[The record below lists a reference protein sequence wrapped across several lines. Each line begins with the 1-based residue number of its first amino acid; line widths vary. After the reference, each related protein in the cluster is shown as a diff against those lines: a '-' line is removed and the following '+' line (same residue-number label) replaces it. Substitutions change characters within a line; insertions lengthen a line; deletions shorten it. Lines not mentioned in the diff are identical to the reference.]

1 MELTKPRLLTEQGA
15 FPGDQSDTQKLFETF
30 WDVKLEDVALLSSPL
45 LSSYHGRCVEV
56 NGHQCL
62 GEFCIGIRDNPS
74 PTNEPTEICYNIS
87 ENLSYTANDTSP
99 LDSTPSVS
107 SRGPTDMKLLHQY
120 DPIYFRYDFLTGH
133 TLYILPK
140 SKGELRDL
148 IHAIGE
154 RFKGSSSDCLSVQKR
169 GISREND
176 SLHPLTLHSV
186 VMFYVLSSRN
196 TELNN
201 LIKWLLW
208 IETQLHQGSIF
219 EVSDSNRF
227 SRYIQLLHKMSRN
240 LITLEHNNQRDA
252 SNIGHLLRDHER
264 LGRLAEL
271 QGTYID
277 HATHG
282 RVRDD
287 LLMLHDLC
295 DDRHRRIMNLQR
307 RTSNFVTLLYNLIT
321 GHDSTINLKIATES
335 AKIAR
340 DTRKDS
346 ASMKI
351 IAAMTLL
358 YLPATFV
365 CSLFG
370 TNLIA
375 LDTSTAN
382 GEPAL
387 IVSRLWWIYLAF
399 AVPLTAFTMI
409 GFLVWRR
416 FRERKPS
423 ERPSGIGVS

>member
-1 MELTKPRLLTEQGA
+1 M
-15 FPGDQSDTQKLFETF
+15 
-30 WDVKLEDVALLSSPL
+30 
-45 LSSYHGRCVEV
+45 
-56 NGHQCL
+56 
-62 GEFCIGIRDNPS
+62 
-74 PTNEPTEICYNIS
+74 
-87 ENLSYTANDTSP
+87 
-99 LDSTPSVS
+99 
-107 SRGPTDMKLLHQY
+107 
-120 DPIYFRYDFLTGH
+120 TGH

-154 RFKGSSSDCLSVQKR
+154 RFKGSSEVCLSVEKLGIHKR
-169 GISREND
+169 SE

-186 VMFYVLSSRN
+186 VIFYVLSSRN

-219 EVSDSNRF
+219 EVTDSNRF

-252 SNIGHLLRDHER
+252 SNISHLLRDHER

-295 DDRHRRIMNLQR
+295 DDRHRRIVNLQR

-321 GHDSTINLKIATES
+321 GHDSTINLNIATES

-375 LDTSTAN
+375 LDTSTDGN
-382 GEPAL
+382 EPVF
-387 IVSRLWWIYLAF
+387 IVSSLWWLYVAF
-399 AVPLTAFTMI
+399 AVPLTALTMI
-409 GFLVWRR
+409 GFLLWRR
-416 FRERKPS
+416 FRER
-423 ERPSGIGVS
+423 RPESRGINVS